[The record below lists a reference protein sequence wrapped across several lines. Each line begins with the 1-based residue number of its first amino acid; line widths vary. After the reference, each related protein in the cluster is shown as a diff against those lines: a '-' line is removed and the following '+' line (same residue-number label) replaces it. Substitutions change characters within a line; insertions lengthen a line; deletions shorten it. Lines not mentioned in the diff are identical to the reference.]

1 MEAPIVVAF
10 YLIFPAVVI
19 YLCLRFPAVNK
30 VGAVVICYV
39 VGITMGNIDILPEGV
54 ERIQESVS
62 EAAIALALPLLLFS
76 MDIKRWKRLAAS
88 ALLSMLLGVLAIMAV
103 ASLGFIVMR
112 GATENP
118 WQLAGM
124 AVGLYTGGTPNL
136 AAIKAA
142 LGVGS
147 DRFILVHTYDTV
159 VSIVFIIFCITVA
172 RKFFL
177 TYLPPFKNALK
188 GNDEGEVSL
197 EREDVYSY
205 AGIISRHTAPSLA
218 AAFLLSALIV
228 GISVFAGSMA
238 PPDYNTSIVILMIT
252 TLGIGASFVP
262 AVRNIPK
269 TFQFGMYIIY
279 IFCLVVGSM
288 VNYRVIVDIDVVI
301 MAFIVAGIFGTMLI
315 HSFLCRFFKI
325 DTDTFIITSTSLICS
340 PPFVPVVA
348 DGLKNKD
355 IILSGLTTGIIGYA
369 IGNYLGI
376 SVALFLKN
384 WA

>member
-19 YLCLRFPAVNK
+19 CLCLRFPAVNK